1 MTENLLISLKPVKLI
16 NSVNFTGKCRMLRKV
31 HNITF
36 FILSENQEMHGGG
49 GGGTTFGHKRRYQSL
64 KVIFSKLRW
73 IPIGKYRITFTG
85 SLLKRGGL

>member
-16 NSVNFTGKCRMLRKV
+16 NSVNFTGKCKMLRKV

-49 GGGTTFGHKRRYQSL
+49 RYNFGPQKTLS
-64 KVIFSKLRW
+64 VIESNILRIKMDSHW
-73 IPIGKYRITFTG
+73 
-85 SLLKRGGL
+85 